1 MNQKELREIRKRFTL
16 DKDSISHVYGCY
28 VNAAKDIVARM
39 DMSMGLMEQEE
50 AELYLKLLKKS
61 ISGTLGKN
69 LLDIEFSTKQVEDS
83 DEHRL
88 LQALRQSHLR
98 SSSLL
103 LYFYKCA
110 RFFLPLYLSVSA
122 SPRRR

>member
-50 AELYLKLLKKS
+50 AELYLKNRFPVRWERTCW
-61 ISGTLGKN
+61 ISSFPRNRWRTAM
-69 LLDIEFSTKQVEDS
+69 STGFY
-83 DEHRL
+83 RL
-88 LQALRQSHLR
+88 SG
-98 SSSLL
+98 
-103 LYFYKCA
+103 
-110 RFFLPLYLSVSA
+110 
-122 SPRRR
+122 SPIFEMKI

>member
-69 LLDIEFSTKQVEDS
+69 LLACPDRRIHSGDAG
-83 DEHRL
+83 HCG
-88 LQALRQSHLR
+88 LRH
-98 SSSLL
+98 
-103 LYFYKCA
+103 F
-110 RFFLPLYLSVSA
+110 
-122 SPRRR
+122 

>member
-98 SSSLL
+98 DEDMREL
-103 LYFYKCA
+103 FYK
-110 RFFLPLYLSVSA
+110 RVIE
-122 SPRRR
+122 

>member
-28 VNAAKDIVARM
+28 VNAVKDIVARM

-69 LLDIEFSTKQVEDS
+69 LLDIEFSTT
-83 DEHRL
+83 
-88 LQALRQSHLR
+88 QA
-98 SSSLL
+98 
-103 LYFYKCA
+103 
-110 RFFLPLYLSVSA
+110 SA
-122 SPRRR
+122 GLENVPSAG

>member
-50 AELYLKLLKKS
+50 AELYLNFRYA
-61 ISGTLGKN
+61 GK
-69 LLDIEFSTKQVEDS
+69 EPAGYRVFHETGGGQ
-83 DEHRL
+83 R
-88 LQALRQSHLR
+88 
-98 SSSLL
+98 
-103 LYFYKCA
+103 
-110 RFFLPLYLSVSA
+110 
-122 SPRRR
+122 

>member
-50 AELYLKLLKKS
+50 TS
-61 ISGTLGKN
+61 
-69 LLDIEFSTKQVEDS
+69 
-83 DEHRL
+83 
-88 LQALRQSHLR
+88 
-98 SSSLL
+98 
-103 LYFYKCA
+103 
-110 RFFLPLYLSVSA
+110 
-122 SPRRR
+122 